1 MTIRFNPDLYST
13 VLAGLNSNN
22 RDQQQVMLELSS
34 GRRVNVPSDDPAAN
48 ATAMNIQLQQDQS
61 DQFTQ
66 NISSVQGQLQMADS
80 TMSSVITFLTQA
92 ITLGTEAGNST
103 LSPSNRADISSQIQA
118 VATQVMALANTSYQG
133 AYIFA
138 GTASNAPPYSAN
150 PASPNGV
157 TYNGNSATNQ
167 VEIAPGEKIDINVPG
182 SQIFTSGTADVF
194 AALTTL
200 AQAAQSGAGV
210 SAAIGQLRTAFD
222 HVSAQ
227 RAFYGS
233 NLNQLDSTQ
242 NILAADKVQLSS
254 QQNTVVGA
262 DIATAATQLS
272 QVTTARSAL
281 LAAGGKIRTSN
292 LFDFLQ

>member
-22 RDQQQVMLELSS
+22 RDQQQVLLELSS
-34 GRRVNVPSDDPAAN
+34 GKRVNVPSDDPAAN
-48 ATAMNIQLQQDQS
+48 ATAMNIQAQQDQT

-80 TMSSVITFLTQA
+80 TMNSVTTFLTQA
-92 ITLGTEAGNST
+92 ITLGTQAGNST
-103 LSPSNRADISSQIQA
+103 LSPSNRTDISSQIQA
-118 VATQVMALANTSYQG
+118 VATQIMALANTTYQG

-138 GTASNAPPYSAN
+138 GTASNAPPYTAN

-157 TYNGNSATNQ
+157 TYNGNTATNQ
-167 VEIAPGEKIDINVPG
+167 VEISQGQKINLNLPG
-182 SQIFTSGTADVF
+182 SQIFTNGGAEVF

-200 AQAAQSGAGV
+200 AQAAQSGTGV
-210 SAAIGQLRTAFD
+210 SAALGQLRTAFD
-222 HVSAQ
+222 HISAQ

-281 LAAGGKIRTSN
+281 LAAGGRIKGSN

>member
-13 VLAGLNSNN
+13 VLAGLNINN
-22 RDQQQVMLELSS
+22 RDQQQVLLELSS
-34 GRRVNVPSDDPAAN
+34 GKRVNVPSDDPAAN
-48 ATAMNIQLQQDQS
+48 ATAMNIQLQQDQT

-92 ITLGTEAGNST
+92 LTLGTQSGNST
-103 LSPSNRADISSQIQA
+103 LSASNRADISSQIQA

-138 GTASNAPPYSAN
+138 GTASNAPPYVAN

-157 TYNGNSATNQ
+157 TYNGNTATNQ
-167 VEIAPGEKIDINVPG
+167 VEIAQGEKININLPG
-182 SQIFTSGTADVF
+182 SQIFTNGSADVF
-194 AALTTL
+194 GALTTL
-200 AQAAQSGAGV
+200 AQAAQSGTGL

-281 LAAGGKIRTSN
+281 LAAGGKIKATN
-292 LFDFLQ
+292 LFDYLQ